1 MGHKLFRV
9 GQVWHYRFQINGVRV
24 QRSTRETTKY
34 RAEEIASRA
43 YEHAKL
49 WARGKDPIPTLRE
62 LFVQWL
68 AAHEPIVS
76 AAHLKAV
83 GTVGRLHLYDLGDV
97 SIAALTTAMVESAR
111 LKHLETHSRASANH
125 WLKAIQLVNHWA
137 VRRKVIPHLSWTV
150 KELKLQK
157 RPRAILPMKAT
168 ATWLTALDESAGRH
182 AGVKTA
188 VRLMLGVGLRES
200 ETRTARWEWL
210 DWERQ
215 TYTPGITKGRE
226 ADPVPVPAWLIEYL
240 RPFRRSE
247 GLMVLNSQGRP
258 CGAGFTRRG
267 IEAANAACGTLGL
280 TPHRLRGTFA
290 TQLSEQGVP
299 VQTIKRVMRH
309 KDVRT
314 TMFYLEANLGSVVD
328 AQNRIGHRMGL
339 TQAKDETEWRKNG
352 AAGRAIPAET
362 APTKNSESSA
372 TADFPSESSAQQNGP
387 ELR

>member
-1 MGHKLFRV
+1 MGCKLFRC
-9 GQVWHYRFQINGVRV
+9 GQTWHYRFQINGVRV
-24 QRSTRETTKY
+24 QRSTRETVKY
-34 RAEEIASRA
+34 RAEEVASRA

-49 WARGKDPIPTLRE
+49 WARGEEPIPTLRE

-76 AAHLKAV
+76 SAHIKSI

-97 SIAALTTAMVESAR
+97 SIAALTTAMIENAR
-111 LKHLETHSRASANH
+111 LRHLETHSRSSTNH
-125 WLKAIQLVNHWA
+125 WLKAIQLVCHWA
-137 VRRKVIPHLSWTV
+137 VRRKVIPQVPWTV
-150 KELKLQK
+150 KELKVQK
-157 RPRAILPMKAT
+157 RPRAILPISAT
-168 ATWLTALDESAGRH
+168 TAWLAALDDYAGNH
-182 AGVKTA
+182 AGIKIA

-226 ADPVPVPAWLIEYL
+226 ADPVPLPAWLIDYL
-240 RPFRRSE
+240 RPLRRDE
-247 GLMVLNSQGRP
+247 GPMVVNSHGRS
-258 CGAGFTRRG
+258 CSASFTRRS
-267 IEAANAACGTLGL
+267 IQSANAVCGTLGL

-314 TMFYLEANLGSVVD
+314 TMFYLESNLGSVVG
-328 AQNRIGHRMGL
+328 AQHRIAQQMGL
-339 TQAKDETEWRKNG
+339 SPSKVESEWRESGNE
-352 AAGRAIPAET
+352 RPASLEDT
-362 APTKNSESSA
+362 AFAKNSESSVEGVAA
-372 TADFPSESSAQQNGP
+372 TTSARAQEISGSN
-387 ELR
+387 

>member
-1 MGHKLFRV
+1 MSYKVFRC
-9 GQVWHYRFQINGVRV
+9 GQIWHYRFQINGVRV
-24 QRSTRETTKY
+24 QRSTRETVKY
-34 RAEEIASRA
+34 RAEEVASRA

-49 WARGKDPIPTLRE
+49 WARGEEPIPTLRE

-76 AAHLKAV
+76 AAHIKAI

-97 SIAALTTAMVESAR
+97 SIAALTTAMIESAR
-111 LKHLETHSRASANH
+111 LRHLETHSRSSTNH

-137 VRRKVIPHLSWTV
+137 VRRKVIPQVPWKV
-150 KELKLQK
+150 KDLKVQK
-157 RPRAILPMKAT
+157 RPRSILPISSTTK
-168 ATWLTALDESAGRH
+168 WLAALDEAAGNH
-182 AGVKTA
+182 AGVKIA

-226 ADPVPVPAWLIEYL
+226 ADPVPLPAWLLDYL
-240 RPFRRSE
+240 QPMRQGD
-247 GLMVLNSQGRP
+247 GLMVVNSRGKGCP
-258 CGAGFTRRG
+258 AAFTRRA
-267 IEAANAACGTLGL
+267 IQSANSACDVIGL

-314 TMFYLEANLGSVVD
+314 TMFYLESNLGSVVD
-328 AQNRIGHRMGL
+328 AQNRIGQRMGL
-339 TQAKDETEWRKNG
+339 NPSKAENEWRESGNER
-352 AAGRAIPAET
+352 RASLEDT
-362 APTKNSESSA
+362 AFAKNSESSVSRS
-372 TADFPSESSAQQNGP
+372 DPV
-387 ELR
+387 